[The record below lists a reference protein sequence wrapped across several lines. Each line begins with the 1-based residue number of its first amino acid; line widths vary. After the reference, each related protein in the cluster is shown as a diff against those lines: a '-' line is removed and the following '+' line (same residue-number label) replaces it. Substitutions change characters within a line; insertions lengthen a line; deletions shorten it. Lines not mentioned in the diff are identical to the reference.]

1 MTNEE
6 KYKTI
11 KEQFSAF
18 RKFCDKSYRKG
29 CRKCITSTA
38 IIGECW
44 KVWLRM
50 EVEDENDN

>member
-11 KEQFSAF
+11 KEQFNAF
-18 RKFCDKSYRKG
+18 RKFCDKYYRRG
-29 CRKCITSTA
+29 CRRCLAATA

-44 KVWLRM
+44 KEWLKM
-50 EVEDENDN
+50 ESKEK